1 MICEDIS
8 PFVLLLFVDSEE
20 LVLDRQWVAM
30 PRLDG
35 FCFLVAGFFIEA
47 NINLAKRVEAAH

>member
-8 PFVLLLFVDSEE
+8 SFVLLFFVNSED
-20 LVLDRQWVAM
+20 LVLDGEWVAL

-35 FCFLVAGFFIEA
+35 FCFLVAGFFIET
-47 NINLAKRVEAAH
+47 NISLAKRVEAGH